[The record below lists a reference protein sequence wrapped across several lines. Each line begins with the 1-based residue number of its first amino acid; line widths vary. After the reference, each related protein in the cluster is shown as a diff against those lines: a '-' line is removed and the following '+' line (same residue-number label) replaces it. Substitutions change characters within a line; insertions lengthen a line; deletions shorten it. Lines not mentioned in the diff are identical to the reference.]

1 MYINIDNKNN
11 NFDLLRI
18 FAALLVIFSHSFA
31 LSGFVE
37 PKVPFTT
44 GSYGGLG
51 VKIFFLISG
60 FLITMSFLR
69 RKDFFKYI
77 YARCLR
83 IFPGLITVVILTVF
97 VLGPLVTNLSKIE
110 YFSNPQTYKY
120 FKMITLFTDPLQLPG
135 VFNKNVYPAVN
146 GSLWTLQYEF
156 MLYLI
161 IGVIGTIGLFK
172 IKNMPIY
179 LYLITIFIGSQTA
192 DLPKYFIF
200 HSLNFN
206 IFIDFSIYF
215 ILGAC
220 FYIYRDKINLNISS
234 AIFCTL
240 ILLYFSFFGKGLSS
254 GLISII
260 IGYLV
265 FFLAFY
271 FDIAKY
277 KKLIKLNLLG
287 DVSYGLY
294 IYAFPIQ
301 ELVTHL
307 FGGGNMKPSYNFFI
321 SVPLTIIMA
330 FISWNFIEKKF
341 LELKK

>member
-31 LSGFVE
+31 LSGFTE

-60 FLITMSFLR
+60 FLITMSFLK

-83 IFPGLITVVILTVF
+83 IFPGLITVVLLTIF
-97 VLGPLVTNLSKIE
+97 VLGPLVTNLSKYE
-110 YFSNPQTYKY
+110 YFTNPNTYKY
-120 FKMITLFTDPLQLPG
+120 LKMILLFTDPLQLPG

-156 MLYLI
+156 LLYIIVGI
-161 IGVIGTIGLFK
+161 IGSIGLLR

-179 LYLITIFIGSQTA
+179 LYLITLFIASQSSGF
-192 DLPKYFIF
+192 PKYFIF

-220 FYIYRDKINLNISS
+220 FYIYREKIDFNISS
-234 AIFCTL
+234 AIFCAL
-240 ILLYFSFFGKGLSS
+240 ILIYFSIFGKNLTS
-254 GLISII
+254 GLVSII

-271 FDIAKY
+271 FDLEKY
-277 KKLIKLNLLG
+277 KKILKLNLLG
-287 DVSYGLY
+287 DISYGLY

-301 ELVTHL
+301 ELVTYL
-307 FGGGNMKPSYNFFI
+307 FGGGHMKPSFNFFI
-321 SVPLTIIMA
+321 SVPLTVIMA
-330 FISWNFIEKKF
+330 FISWHLVEKNF
-341 LELKK
+341 LRLKK